1 MTNMSIGNI
10 VPINILKW
18 VGNTPIVRIRRINK
32 YKGVEV
38 CAKAEFLNPSGSIKD
53 RIVKY
58 MIESAERK
66 GILTPGAT
74 IVEPTSGN
82 TGIAFAMICA
92 IKGYRFVA
100 VLPEFASKE
109 RIRILEHYGAKVVL
123 TPKKLGVY
131 GTVEKAKKMSE
142 RGMVLLNQFE
152 NVDNVNAHHETGY
165 EILKEVKHVDAFV
178 AGVGTGGTLM
188 GVAEVFR
195 KEASGAQIV
204 AVEPWNSAVLSGETP
219 GRHHIEGI
227 GEGFIPKLVKDR
239 MDLIDKI
246 IKVKDSDAIRMA
258 ARLSKEEGLF
268 VGISSG
274 ANVVASFKVAKEFKK
289 GTVVTVLPDSAD
301 RYMDTYRL

>member
-1 MTNMSIGNI
+1 MNRGNM
-10 VPINILKW
+10 PINILKW
-18 VGNTPIVRIRRINK
+18 VGNTPIVRIKKIANL
-32 YKGVEV
+32 KGVEL

-66 GILTPGAT
+66 GFLTPGAT

-82 TGIAFAMICA
+82 TGIAFAMISA
-92 IKGYRFVA
+92 IKGYKFVA

-109 RIRILEHYGAKVVL
+109 RIKIMRHYGAKVVL
-123 TPKKLGVY
+123 TPKEAGIY
-131 GTVEKAKKMSE
+131 GAVQKAKRLALK
-142 RGMVLLNQFE
+142 GMVLLNQFE
-152 NVDNVNAHHETGY
+152 NVDNVNAHHQTGY
-165 EILKEVKHVDAFV
+165 EILREVKRVDAFV

-188 GVAEVFR
+188 GVAEVL
-195 KEASGAQIV
+195 KKKAPGAQIV
-204 AVEPWNSAVLSGETP
+204 AVEPYNSAVLSGGAP
-219 GRHHIEGI
+219 GAHRIEGI
-227 GEGFIPKLVKDR
+227 GEGFIPKLVEDR
-239 MDLIDKI
+239 MNLIDKI

-274 ANVVASFKVAKEFKK
+274 ANVVASLKIARGMKK
-289 GTVVTVLPDSAD
+289 GAVVTVLPDSAD